1 MIYTFFDKNTGSR
14 ISVNK
19 QLAEEL
25 HKKVIQKNSKEETY
39 MRDLKITFRSRFS
52 WNEIIVFKE

>member
-14 ISVNK
+14 INVNK
-19 QLAEEL
+19 QLSEEL
-25 HKKVIQKNSKEETY
+25 HKKVIQKNSKEENY

-52 WNEIIVFKE
+52 

>member
-25 HKKVIQKNSKEETY
+25 HQKLIQKNSKEENY

-52 WNEIIVFKE
+52 